1 MKDWALKLIL
11 TCFIITLFNILLP
24 NGKTGK
30 SIKTTFSFLLILMM
44 FEPLSYLKEFNFNFD
59 QLINVDN
66 VNYQSD
72 YIDYFNSKLIE
83 KYKSDCNSI
92 INSFEIENFS
102 CELIYT
108 RNDAKINVENVILNF
123 QNAVFNS
130 DKDHIVIIEN
140 IKKLIAKYFSIDSK
154 YIIIV
159 N

>member
-1 MKDWALKLIL
+1 MKDWAIKLIL

-44 FEPLSYLKEFNFNFD
+44 FEPLSSIKGFNFNFD
-59 QLINVDN
+59 QLINVNN

-83 KYKSDCNSI
+83 KYKSDCKSI
-92 INSFEIENFS
+92 IESFEVDNVS
-102 CELIYT
+102 CELVYST
-108 RNDAKINVENVILNF
+108 NDTKINVENVILNF

-140 IKKLIAKYFSIDSK
+140 IKELISQYFSIDSK

>member
-44 FEPLSYLKEFNFNFD
+44 FEPLSSIKGFNFNFD
-59 QLINVDN
+59 QLINVNN

-83 KYKSDCNSI
+83 KYKSDCKSI
-92 INSFEIENFS
+92 IESFEVDNVS
-102 CELIYT
+102 CELVYST
-108 RNDAKINVENVILNF
+108 NDTKINVENVILNF

-140 IKKLIAKYFSIDSK
+140 IKELISQYFSIDSK